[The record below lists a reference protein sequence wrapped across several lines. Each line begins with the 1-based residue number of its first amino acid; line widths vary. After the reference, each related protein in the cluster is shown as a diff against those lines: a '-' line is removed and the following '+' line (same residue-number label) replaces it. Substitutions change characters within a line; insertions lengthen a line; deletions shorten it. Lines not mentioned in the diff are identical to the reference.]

1 MGKFY
6 TDEQLQEAISA
17 LEGYSP
23 GIFEQMKKMALVA
36 DPRNEEERVTKAAIS
51 RALIVVLPKVSF
63 VAQADDKFEA
73 ENRLIIDVGNAV
85 RAAIDPAKGA
95 T

>member
-1 MGKFY
+1 MGTFY
-6 TDEQLQEAISA
+6 SDDQIQEAIAA
-17 LEGYSP
+17 LESYSP
-23 GIFEQMKKMALVA
+23 GIWETMKRMALIT
-36 DPRNEEERVTKAAIS
+36 DPRSKQEELAKAAIS

-85 RAAIDPAKGA
+85 RSAIDAGKGGS
-95 T
+95 